1 MIPSQ
6 GWGGVMT
13 GRGYAIFDT
22 GVGRCGIVWS
32 DAGIVAVQLPE
43 ARELDTRRRLY
54 RLYPEAREMRP
65 PPMVEIAIQGIAA
78 ALRGRDADFSEVALD
93 MEGVSLFNQRVY
105 EHARSIPRGET
116 RTYDEV
122 ATAMRR
128 TGAEYSVAQA
138 IARNPFMIIVPC
150 HRVLE
155 AGHYADKISPYGG
168 TISKRHLLSIEGTR
182 PIASKTLF
190 DVLLPVAPPRSPT

>member
-1 MIPSQ
+1 M
-6 GWGGVMT
+6 GL
-13 GRGYAIFDT
+13 GYAIFDT

-43 ARELDTRRRLY
+43 ARELDTRRRLF
-54 RLYPEAREMRP
+54 RLYPDAREMRP
-65 PPMVEIAIQGIAA
+65 SAMIEIATQAIAT

-93 MEGVSLFNQRVY
+93 MEGVSLFNARVY
-105 EHARSIPRGET
+105 EFVRSIPRGET

-128 TGAEYSVAQA
+128 AGAELSVAQA
-138 IARNPFMIIVPC
+138 IAKNPFMIIVPC

>member
-1 MIPSQ
+1 MILSV

-13 GRGYAIFDT
+13 GYAFFDT

-65 PPMVEIAIQGIAA
+65 PPMVAIATEGIAA
-78 ALRGRDADFSEVALD
+78 ALRGRDADFHEVALD
-93 MEGVSLFNQRVY
+93 WEGISLFNQRVY
-105 EHARSIPRGET
+105 EHARTIPRGET

-128 TGAEYSVAQA
+128 AGAEFSVAQA
-138 IARNPFMIIVPC
+138 IGKNPFMIIVPC

-168 TISKRHLLSIEGTR
+168 TISKRPLLPIEGPR
-182 PIASKTLF
+182 PIGGQSPF
-190 DVLLPVAPPRSPT
+190 GGLLPVAPPGSPT